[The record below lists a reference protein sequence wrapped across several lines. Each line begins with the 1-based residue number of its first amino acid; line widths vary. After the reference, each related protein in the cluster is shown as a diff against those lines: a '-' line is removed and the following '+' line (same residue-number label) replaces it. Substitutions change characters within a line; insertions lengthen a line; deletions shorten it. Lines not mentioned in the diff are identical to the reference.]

1 MLASIAGGLPNR
13 DDKGG
18 TRNVLRLAVFVAFRT

>member
-1 MLASIAGGLPNR
+1 MVAAVAEGLPNR

-18 TRNVLRLAVFVAFRT
+18 TRSVLRLAVFVEFRA